1 MHRFVSS
8 QHAKTLLLLSLVL
21 LWSCSIP
28 PPLVERIK
36 ASGEL
41 RVITRNSGTTLYE
54 GPHGLIGFEH
64 DLVVMFAKELGVKPH
79 FIIPKKFDDLLPD
92 VINGKAQLAAAGLTV
107 TPERVSEIRF
117 GPPYQEITQQVV
129 YRRGTRRPRKVED
142 LVGGKL
148 VVLAGS
154 SHEEELQRLKTEY
167 PALTW
172 ESRSDLE
179 SAELMQMVQNR
190 EIDYTIADSNDF
202 AINRRFMP
210 NIGVAFDLT
219 KPQPLAWAMAHSED
233 SSLYDAMKDFFDRI
247 RKDGTL
253 DQLIERYYGHIGRL
267 NFVELRTFVRHFKDR
282 LPEYE
287 DAFKEAAEVTQIDW
301 RMLAAIGYQ
310 ESHWNPRAKSPTG
323 VRGIMMLTLDTAKQM
338 NIDSRLDPDQSIVGG
353 AKYLRYIEDKLPAR
367 IKEPD
372 RLWLTLAGYN
382 VGFGH
387 LEDARILTEHLGDD
401 PDKWADVK
409 KHLPKLG
416 LKKWYSGLKHGYARG
431 DEPVNYVDNIR
442 GYYELLRWQLR
453 KLAETKRK
461 EEKEN
466 ESQAISILPK
476 AL

>member
-1 MHRFVSS
+1 MRRFAAS
-8 QHAKTLLLLSLVL
+8 QFAKTLLLLSLVL

-41 RVITRNSGTTLYE
+41 RVVTRNSGTTLYE
-54 GPHGLIGFEH
+54 GPHGLVGFEH
-64 DLVVMFAKELGVKPH
+64 DLVVLFAKELGVKPH

-129 YRRGTRRPRKVED
+129 YRRGTHRPHKVED
-142 LVGGKL
+142 LIGGKL

-154 SHEEELQRLKTEY
+154 SHEEELQRLKTKY
-167 PALTW
+167 PTLTW

-190 EIDYTIADSNDF
+190 EIDYTIADSNDV

-210 NIGVAFDLT
+210 NISVGFDLT

-233 SSLYDAMKDFFDRI
+233 SSLYNAMKDFFDRI

-267 NFVELRTFVRHFKDR
+267 NFVESRTFARHFKDR
-282 LPEYE
+282 LPKYVDSFK
-287 DAFKEAAEVTQIDW
+287 DAAKD
-301 RMLAAIGYQ
+301 IGYQ
-310 ESHWNPRAKSPTG
+310 ESHWNPKAKSPTG
-323 VRGIMMLTLDTAKQM
+323 VRGIIMLTLDTAKQM
-338 NIDSRLDPDQSIVGG
+338 DIDSRLDPHQSIVGG
-353 AKYLRYIEDKLPAR
+353 AKYLRYIEDKLPER

-387 LEDARILTEHLGDD
+387 LEDARILTEHLGDN

-409 KHLPKLG
+409 KHLPKLS
-416 LKKWYSGLKHGYARG
+416 LKKWYTGLKHGYARG
-431 DEPVNYVDNIR
+431 KEPVNYVDNIR

-453 KLAETKRK
+453 KQAEKKRK
-461 EEKEN
+461 E
-466 ESQAISILPK
+466 QANQPHALSITPK